1 MNFNL
6 HGLYSMIVFA
16 IFTVLT
22 VAAAILKLFGLLLV
36 GWPVV
41 GVLAVLA
48 VVFLLLGGR
57 GIW

>member
-1 MNFNL
+1 MFNL
-6 HGLYSMIVFA
+6 DGIYSMIVFLICA
-16 IFTVLT
+16 VLT

-41 GVLAVLA
+41 GALAVLA
-48 VVFLLLGGR
+48 VVFLLLCGR